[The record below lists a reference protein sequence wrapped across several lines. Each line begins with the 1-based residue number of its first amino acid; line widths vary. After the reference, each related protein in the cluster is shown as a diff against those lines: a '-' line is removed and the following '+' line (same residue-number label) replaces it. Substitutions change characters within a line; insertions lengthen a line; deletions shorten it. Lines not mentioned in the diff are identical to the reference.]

1 MNAVRRGKNSRLN
14 CQETKMNDNP
24 TELDGTRATAERL
37 ASYLCL
43 ILFLLAGIVPAQAQ
57 KTKSQLQKEKQQN
70 IEKIKETEKILNET
84 GQQKQ
89 NSLGE
94 LSALNQRIS
103 QQESLISSIK
113 GEIKLLDSDINE
125 NNQIIQALEVDLG
138 KLKEE
143 YASMLFSAQKASGK
157 TNKLTFLFS
166 ARSFD
171 QLLMRLKYME
181 QYGKSRQEQ
190 VDAINQTERILKEQ
204 VHQTEIIKD
213 QKKELLHE
221 QLNENTHLST
231 LKQKQRSVVRSLEKE
246 EKRLKKDL
254 EETKN
259 SVALLD
265 RLINDIIKE
274 EMERAAR
281 AAAAAKAANSVAVA
295 ETLSALSSSFEE
307 NRAKFPWPAAG
318 FISQKF
324 GRQNHP
330 VLKGIVLQN
339 DGINIQT
346 QQGEKVKCIFEGE
359 VRAVAIFPA
368 IGSSVIIS
376 HGEYFTVYSG
386 LKEVFVKKGQ
396 KVSTNQDIGQVSV
409 NGEGISELRFQ
420 IRKNTVA
427 LNPQAWLK
435 E

>member
-1 MNAVRRGKNSRLN
+1 MNAVSGTIK
-14 CQETKMNDNP
+14 K
-24 TELDGTRATAERL
+24 ELRVKGVEYPPGRAFL
-37 ASYLCL
+37 PLLCF
-43 ILFLLAGIVPAQAQ
+43 LFLLTGIVPVLAQ

-94 LSALNQRIS
+94 LSALNQRIT
-103 QQESLISSIK
+103 QQESLINSIK
-113 GEIKLLDSDINE
+113 GEIHLLDSDINE
-125 NNQIIQALEVDLG
+125 NNQIIQALEEDLG

-166 ARSFD
+166 SRSFD
-171 QLLMRLKYME
+171 QLVMRMKYME

-190 VDAINQTERILKEQ
+190 VDAINDTENNLKEQ
-204 VHQTEIIKD
+204 VRQTELIKS
-213 QKKELLHE
+213 QKSSLLHE
-221 QLNENTHLST
+221 ELSENTQLSS

-254 EETKN
+254 EETKK
-259 SVALLD
+259 SVAELD
-265 RLINDIIKE
+265 KLINDIIRE
-274 EMERAAR
+274 EMARAAR
-281 AAAAAKAANSVAVA
+281 EAAAAKAANSAVAV
-295 ETLSALSSSFEE
+295 ESLSALSSSFEE
-307 NRAKFPWPAAG
+307 NRTKFPWPASG
-318 FISQKF
+318 FVSQKF

-346 QQGEKVKCIFEGE
+346 QQGEKVKSIFEGE

-386 LKEVFVKKGQ
+386 LKDVYVKKGQ
-396 KVSTNQDIGQVSV
+396 KVLTNQDIGQVSV

-427 LNPQAWLK
+427 LNPQAWLR

>member
-1 MNAVRRGKNSRLN
+1 MSADSVPNNRKLAVKERNFTRGRK
-14 CQETKMNDNP
+14 
-24 TELDGTRATAERL
+24 L
-37 ASYLCL
+37 ASVCCF
-43 ILFLLAGIVPAQAQ
+43 LFFAIVLTPAAQAQ
-57 KTKSQLQKEKQQN
+57 KTKNQLQKEKQQN
-70 IEKIKETEKILNET
+70 IEKIKETEKILSET
-84 GQQKQ
+84 GQQKK

-94 LSALNQRIS
+94 LSALNQRIG
-103 QQESLISSIK
+103 QQESLIASIK
-113 GEIKLLDSDINE
+113 SEIKLLDSDIIE
-125 NNQIIQALEVDLG
+125 NNQIIQALEEDLG

-157 TNKLTFLFS
+157 TDKLTFLFS

-190 VDAINQTERILKEQ
+190 VEAINRTEKILREQ
-204 VHQTEIIKD
+204 VRQTEIIKN
-213 QKKELLHE
+213 QKNALLHE
-221 QLNENTHLST
+221 EVNENTQLTT

-254 EETKN
+254 EETKK
-259 SVALLD
+259 SVAQLD
-265 RLINDIIKE
+265 NLINEIIKE

-281 AAAAAKAANSVAVA
+281 EVAKAKAANSLAVV
-295 ETLSALSSSFEE
+295 ETLAALSSSFEE
-307 NRAKFPWPAAG
+307 NRNKFPWPASG
-318 FISQKF
+318 FVSQKF

-386 LKEVFVKKGQ
+386 LKEVYVKKGQ
-396 KVSTNQDIGQVSV
+396 KVMTNQDIGQVLV
-409 NGEGISELRFQ
+409 NGDGISELRFQ